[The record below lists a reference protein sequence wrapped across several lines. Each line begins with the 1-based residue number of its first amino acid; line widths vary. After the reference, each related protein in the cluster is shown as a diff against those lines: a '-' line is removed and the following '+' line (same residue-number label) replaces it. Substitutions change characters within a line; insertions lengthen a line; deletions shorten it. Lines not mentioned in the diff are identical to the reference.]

1 MELLA
6 RPATFYVKWHQI
18 DISYLQDG
26 PEYDTVTSAPA
37 ANEAFKWSMLKAS
50 LDFNQQIPKGERGF
64 VQGTARRNTRS
75 SFGKAMN
82 CVQGKLLLLKP

>member
-1 MELLA
+1 M
-6 RPATFYVKWHQI
+6 
-18 DISYLQDG
+18 QDG

-75 SFGKAMN
+75 SFGKAIN
-82 CVQGKLLLLKP
+82 CVKAKLIRLHMVYLVVIIKSK